1 VPLAGGLAP
10 DVPPPDVLLP
20 DVLLPGVLL
29 SGVLLPGVLLPDA
42 LLSEALGSGVRP
54 LGVLGSGAVA
64 PAPRRLGRMLP
75 RTPSSGVAVPAGG
88 AVTGSMDSSGDR
100 CPLGCGARFD
110 AAASGSWS
118 RGVSLTVPV
127 KHAGQCAAII
137 VAAGSD
143 HTRTTRQ
150 THPRIGSPCIG

>member
-1 VPLAGGLAP
+1 LAPALPPPDVLLPGVPLAVGLAP
-10 DVPPPDVLLP
+10 AVPPPDVLLP
-20 DVLLPGVLL
+20 GVPLPGVL
-29 SGVLLPGVLLPDA
+29 SPDA

-54 LGVLGSGAVA
+54 PGVLGSGGLA

-118 RGVSLTVPV
+118 RGVSLTAPV

-137 VAAGSD
+137 RRLRVV
-143 HTRTTRQ
+143 
-150 THPRIGSPCIG
+150 